1 MCQRVPIT
9 IVMITTKCRLLRTTS
24 LAGEEENA
32 PPSSW
37 SLTDTQSSH
46 PTITPWRV
54 IHMSLAPLNP
64 MPPRWRNASP
74 KSCRNLREHK
84 KRKET
89 PTYHH
94 ERMAHIQLIKNRVMA
109 DAGKRQRYLTDHSST
124 LEEFLDDNVAK
135 KSHIP
140 PDASSPT
147 YQNSSLAAQLGN
159 KNGSNASHQMT
170 MGRYGDVS
178 MLLSNAMQSKTKSG
192 MRGD

>member
-1 MCQRVPIT
+1 
-9 IVMITTKCRLLRTTS
+9 
-24 LAGEEENA
+24 
-32 PPSSW
+32 
-37 SLTDTQSSH
+37 
-46 PTITPWRV
+46 
-54 IHMSLAPLNP
+54 MSLAPLNP

-74 KSCRNLREHK
+74 KSCRNLQEHK

-140 PDASSPT
+140 PDASVERLRSRC
-147 YQNSSLAAQLGN
+147 SSYRKIEA
-159 KNGSNASHQMT
+159 
-170 MGRYGDVS
+170 
-178 MLLSNAMQSKTKSG
+178 TK
-192 MRGD
+192 R